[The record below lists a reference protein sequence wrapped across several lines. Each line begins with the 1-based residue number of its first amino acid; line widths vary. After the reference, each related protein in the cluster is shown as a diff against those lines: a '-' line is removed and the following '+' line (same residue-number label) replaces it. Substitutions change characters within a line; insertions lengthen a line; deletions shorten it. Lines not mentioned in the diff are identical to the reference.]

1 MFLNAW
7 KQNKMSHHLK
17 HIWSFIKVDWRK
29 KDFIGKGRRKTP
41 GVSQHLELLISLPE
55 KETCFKVT
63 NASWNKSSAC
73 PSCCYLLPAHSTLSL
88 WLQCCKHDDHWV
100 VSRGSLD
107 KTTKLISIHFD
118 DWSFGGPLHHLRHL
132 LWQQSLHTH
141 KDTNT
146 TAKAPV
152 AKTNVFL
159 LSMHFIFVQLNAPF
173 RR

>member
-1 MFLNAW
+1 MHENRIKCLTIWNTSDPSSKSTDAKKTLLVKAEEKRQELASTW
-7 KQNKMSHHLK
+7 NSSSACLK
-17 HIWSFIKVDWRK
+17 RK
-29 KDFIGKGRRKTP
+29 H
-41 GVSQHLELLISLPE
+41 VL
-55 KETCFKVT
+55 KVT

-73 PSCCYLLPAHSTLSL
+73 SSCCYLLPAHSTLSL